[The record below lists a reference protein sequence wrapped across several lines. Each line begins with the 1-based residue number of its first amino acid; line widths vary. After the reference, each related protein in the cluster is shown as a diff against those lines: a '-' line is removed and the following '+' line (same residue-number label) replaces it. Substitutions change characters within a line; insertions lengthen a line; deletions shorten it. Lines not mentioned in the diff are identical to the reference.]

1 MLISSSSSLA
11 DQWSAFRAWLIDTR
25 GLASTTARTSA
36 CQARRVLREACNEED
51 VVTAESLRAWESQCP
66 SHHVRSY
73 RASFRRYREYAQ
85 VTWGADLP
93 DFAPPRVPDE
103 GVPDAVI
110 EAINEAIEAGVRATL
125 IVHLRH
131 DLVSPANGNESDAAL
146 HRALGEGN
154 PGVRDGSLRV
164 VRCDDSTLALVPAAC
179 WDAWREWA
187 WPAGS
192 TRVVCPAVPKAPG
205 SLDPMPV
212 AKLRRLARRF
222 RDQRHAGV
230 LLRA

>member
-1 MLISSSSSLA
+1 MAPLSQPDVWI
-11 DQWSAFRAWLIDTR
+11 AFREWLIETR
-25 GLASTTARTSA
+25 GLAPTTARTSA
-36 CQARRVLREACNEED
+36 CQARRVLREASDGDDGVN
-51 VVTAESLRAWESQCP
+51 AASLQTWEKDCP

-85 VTWGADLP
+85 LKWGADLP

-110 EAINEAIEAGVRATL
+110 EAINIAIEAGVRATL

-164 VRCDDSTLALVPAAC
+164 VRCDDSTLALVPAKV
-179 WDAWREWA
+179 WDAWKTWA
-187 WPAGS
+187 WPEGS
-192 TRVVCPAVPKAPG
+192 TQSTSPAVPKAPG
-205 SLDPMPV
+205 SYDPMPV